1 MVYSSELFDTP
12 STGQAQ
18 GSHVKA
24 LLSRTPSG
32 YCEVWRIDRGGRF
45 RVLKCLKKEYR
56 DNPLY
61 ERLLLKEFEI
71 GYSLNHRN
79 ICEYYAFINDAE
91 LGNCIEMEWV
101 DGCDLE
107 SFLSSEKRDR
117 TVCDKIVGEIC
128 SALQYMHAKQVL
140 HRDLKPSNILI
151 TFSGHNVKLIDFGLS
166 DTDSSSI
173 LKNPAG
179 TVIYAAPEVLNGGKA
194 SIASDLYSLG
204 MVMAQFP
211 NRKYSK
217 IAKKLYS
224 PKLEDRYASVAEVEK
239 ALRQQDFKWLWTV
252 LAALAILAVLTA
264 IIIVMG
270 RRSLVETTAP
280 APEATTINPAV
291 TSEPDDTSTP
301 DSKPNSVNPAAVQ
314 ATQSDKAQSAAP
326 QQAKK
331 TQPQNPAKSQSTDTT
346 LIDELFRQATE
357 LFE

>member
-1 MVYSSELFDTP
+1 MEYSSEFFETP
-12 STGQAQ
+12 SAGQPGYAQ
-18 GSHVKA
+18 AKT
-24 LLSRTPSG
+24 LLSRSQSG
-32 YCEVWRIDRGGRF
+32 YCEIWRIDRRGKF
-45 RVLKCLKKEYR
+45 RVLKCLKQEYR
-56 DNPLY
+56 GNPLY

-71 GYSLNHRN
+71 GYSLNHKN
-79 ICEYYAFINDAE
+79 ICEYYSFRKDQE

-107 SFLSSEKRDR
+107 LFLSGDKRDKA
-117 TVCDKIVGEIC
+117 VCDKIIGEIC
-128 SALQYMHAKQVL
+128 SALRYMHAKQVL
-140 HRDLKPSNILI
+140 HRDLKPSNILV
-151 TFSGHNVKLIDFGLS
+151 TFSGQNVKLIDFGLS

-179 TVIYAAPEVLNGGKA
+179 TVIYAAPEVLDGGKA

-204 MVMAQFP
+204 MVLSQFP
-211 NRKYSK
+211 SRKYSK
-217 IAKKLYS
+217 VARKLCS
-224 PKLEDRYASVAEVEK
+224 PKPEDRYVSVAEVEK
-239 ALRQQDFKWLWTV
+239 ALRQQDFKWIWTV